1 MNFKWMSYGWTFQLH
16 SDLVLLTV
24 CLAYLW
30 LWISVHHSVLNIY
43 LIVLRFLGSLALQF
57 DEKSCCASW
66 YGLLCL
72 VLSLNFA
79 NEWYVLISFL
89 LHLDQNLYFWF
100 LLCVVEKKSCLRK
113 PVWCNLSISNIMKGC
128 PSLIVLTGS
137 L

>member
-1 MNFKWMSYGWTFQLH
+1 MSYGWTFQLH

-57 DEKSCCASW
+57 DEKSCGASW
-66 YGLLCL
+66 YELLCL

-79 NEWYVLISFL
+79 NE
-89 LHLDQNLYFWF
+89 
-100 LLCVVEKKSCLRK
+100 
-113 PVWCNLSISNIMKGC
+113 
-128 PSLIVLTGS
+128 
-137 L
+137 